1 MFILLY
7 TTSMESYKLQPEDI
21 EELKHQWEER
31 INYLKQ
37 ELKKKQRNNRDELED
52 ELKELQEKIAQAEET
67 LATRFNST
75 IVDPNYSIESYTGDS
90 RVSYLLGILQLKPDG
105 NYKPLLP
112 ILQGIKPMKIDE
124 DEGNTKEMKLSI
136 QEKLEEG
143 IMAFARKQK
152 RGREGNVV
160 ISEELSISDIPIYLL
175 VANASRNFPHA
186 TLLILHQEEV
196 YSFGYGYW
204 GMKKEEERFNRAT
217 SNVCHLGRGSVYTP
231 DAVLDPSRNPLQK
244 GQRDDLMTKIQSGD
258 KTLKDVRVMVKMI
271 DDEDKDLSM
280 DIPGVITGVRE
291 DDENQYTVLLDGDN
305 KITPHYKENIY
316 IDKER
321 GYLIKDIGIVTP
333 QILDNI
339 KRNILGDGRNEK
351 TFDIGTVNDRDG
363 NYYIS
368 NDTNY
373 NQVCGDDAVSRFLQ
387 RKTSNCVKFAQD
399 VIGQERLSCN
409 MQVSG
414 ISTPVLHPA
423 NCKRRRNPLTDAN
436 IERFVQ
442 ITTGSEKINMNEL
455 LRLLDYGQGGGGKK
469 ARKSKNKKGKNTK
482 NTKNSKK
489 GNKKGNKMTRKKR

>member
-7 TTSMESYKLQPEDI
+7 TMESYRLNPENI
-21 EELKHQWEER
+21 EELRAQWIER
-31 INYLKQ
+31 IETLKQ
-37 ELKKKQRNNRDELED
+37 ELKKRQTANKDDLENELADLE
-52 ELKELQEKIAQAEET
+52 EKLAHAEET
-67 LATRFNST
+67 LASRFNST
-75 IVDPNYSIESYTGDS
+75 LVDPNYSIESYTGES
-90 RVSYLLGILQLKPDG
+90 RLSYLLGILQLKPNG
-105 NYKPLLP
+105 EYKPLLP
-112 ILQGIKPMKIDE
+112 IVQGINPRKIDE
-124 DEGNTKEMKLSI
+124 QEGNTKEMTLSI
-136 QEKLEEG
+136 KNKLEKG
-143 IMAFARKQK
+143 IMAFVRNQK

-160 ISEELSISDIPIYLL
+160 VNNEVSISDVPIYLL

-186 TLLILHQEEV
+186 TLLILYQDEV
-196 YSFGYGYW
+196 YSFGYGYL
-204 GMKKEEERFNRAT
+204 GMKQVEAGFNAAT

-231 DAVLDPSRNPLQK
+231 DSVLDPSRNPLQR

-271 DDEDKDLSM
+271 YDEEKNLSV
-280 DIPGVITGVRE
+280 DIPGTITGVRE
-291 DDENQYTVLLDGDN
+291 DDENQYTVLLDGN
-305 KITPHYKENIY
+305 SEITPHNKEDIY

-339 KRNILGDGRNEK
+339 KRNILGDRRNK
-351 TFDIGTVNDRDG
+351 KAFDVGTVNERDG
-363 NYYIS
+363 NYFIS

-387 RKTSNCVKFAQD
+387 QKTSNCVKFAQD
-399 VIGQERLSCN
+399 VIGQDRLSCN

-423 NCKRRRNPLTDAN
+423 NCKRRRDPLTDAN

-442 ITTGSEKINMNEL
+442 IMTSSEKINMNEL

-469 ARKSKNKKGKNTK
+469 TRKYKKRKGKGTKKGKK
-482 NTKNSKK
+482 RAS
-489 GNKKGNKMTRKKR
+489 KMTRKKR